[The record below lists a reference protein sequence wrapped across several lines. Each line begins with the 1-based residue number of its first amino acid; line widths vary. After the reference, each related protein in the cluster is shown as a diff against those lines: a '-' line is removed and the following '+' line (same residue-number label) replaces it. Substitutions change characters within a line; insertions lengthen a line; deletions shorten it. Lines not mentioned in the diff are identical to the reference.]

1 MKKIISILTLLFY
14 ANQIN
19 AQNDADA
26 IRYSMLNYGSTAR
39 SLGMANSFGALGAD
53 ASTFAIN
60 PAGIALYR
68 KSEVTISP
76 LFSNRS
82 IDGSYLNNT
91 KNDNYFKFAFGNL
104 AIVWASNK
112 EDKRNMK
119 WSFGIAYNK
128 TNDFSSNSVAS
139 GINLKN
145 SLLQS
150 FSEDLGTLDNSNGF
164 PYYVANSNYND
175 PANIS
180 FDYPFD
186 VDLAWQTFLIDSL
199 NVGGTTYYFNS
210 TPYAGVQQ
218 TRRVETRGGQG
229 EWDFTLGTSINEKL
243 YLGATIGATTINYRE
258 QITWKEEDIADTIP
272 GFKSYEYTTTLR
284 TEGGGFNIKVGGIYR
299 PIDELRIGVSVHTPT
314 WNSLTDN
321 YSTSIVANLE
331 NQIGGI
337 ETLTYSSP
345 DFIPY
350 DYLIKTPF
358 RAIGSLGFI
367 AGKIGAVNLEYEYV
381 NYGQAKLNSVDNQFD
396 SDFDPANAAIKSKYT
411 VSHNFKIG
419 AEIRYDLYRFRVGAS
434 QSTTPFSAAYK
445 GSTDT
450 DLSRMSLTGGLGIK
464 KKKYFIDVA
473 YAHSAVGSF
482 LRPYNMKNQNV
493 NGITYNQNDNRVLFT
508 FGWNF

>member
-1 MKKIISILTLLFY
+1 MKKLIVIITLFFCV
-14 ANQIN
+14 NKIQ

-68 KSEVTISP
+68 KSEITISP

-82 IDGSYLNNT
+82 IDGTYQDNT

-104 AIVWASNK
+104 AVVWASNK
-112 EDKRNMK
+112 EDRNNMK

-164 PYYVANSNYND
+164 PYYVAGSDYND
-175 PANIS
+175 PTNIS
-180 FDYPFD
+180 IDYPFD

-199 NVGGTTYYFNS
+199 DVGGTTYYYNS
-210 TPYAGVQQ
+210 IPYAGVRQ

-229 EWDFTLGTSINEKL
+229 EWDFTLGANLDEKL
-243 YLGATIGATTINYRE
+243 YLGVTVGIATVNYRE
-258 QITWKEEDIADTIP
+258 EISWKEEDVADTIP
-272 GFKSYEYTTTLR
+272 GFKSYEYTTNLR
-284 TEGGGFNIKVGGIYR
+284 TDGGGFNLKLGGIYR
-299 PIDELRIGVSVHTPT
+299 PIDEVRIGVAIHTPT
-314 WNSLTDN
+314 WYSLTDN
-321 YSTSIVANLE
+321 YSTNIVANLE

-337 ETLTYSSP
+337 ESLSYSSP
-345 DFIPY
+345 DYIPF

-367 AGKIGAVNLEYEYV
+367 AGKIGAVNLEYEYL
-381 NYGQAKLNSVDNQFD
+381 NYGQARVNSVDNQFD
-396 SDFDPANAAIKSKYT
+396 SDFDPVNAAIRSKYT
-411 VSHNFKIG
+411 ISHNFKIG
-419 AEIRYDLYRFRVGAS
+419 AELRYDLYRFRVGAS
-434 QSTTPFSAAYK
+434 QSTTPFNTEFK
-445 GSTDT
+445 GTTDT
-450 DLSRMSLTGGLGIK
+450 DLSRVSLTGGVGIK
-464 KKKYFIDVA
+464 KKNYFIDVA
-473 YAHSAVGSF
+473 YAHSTVGSF
-482 LRPYNMKNQNV
+482 LRPYSMNNQVV
-493 NGITYNQNDNRVLFT
+493 NGITYNQIDNRVLFT